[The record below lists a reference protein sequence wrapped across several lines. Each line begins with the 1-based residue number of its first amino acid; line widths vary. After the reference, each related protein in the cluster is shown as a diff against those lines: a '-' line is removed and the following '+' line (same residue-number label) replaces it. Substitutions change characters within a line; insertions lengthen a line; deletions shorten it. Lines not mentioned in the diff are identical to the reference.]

1 MELLWIRE
9 RNTKSRFASSENMK
23 KNAYINAVSV
33 DDALPVWLSV
43 HGSCVLLFMSLSLLS
58 PSWQLLE
65 MALHFRSSGSL

>member
-1 MELLWIRE
+1 M
-9 RNTKSRFASSENMK
+9 KSRFASSENMK
-23 KNAYINAVSV
+23 KKPAYIIAVSV

-43 HGSCVLLFMSLSLLS
+43 HGSCVLLFMSLSLLG